1 MTTSRT
7 RGSMAQGDSSANGA
21 CSQREPIPLQ
31 RARAASMAAGSSN
44 FRASQK
50 SVSSSPRP
58 HFRASEAA
66 FSSIPERNNFPRSVC
81 MYSPTFKAA
90 PHNSA
95 IAYRAVLLKEALIKS
110 ARVDGERFSV
120 KSRFEKCRNTLCIS
134 SFSNRWIGGKYPPS
148 TADDL
153 FRVSSNIISQ
163 KEADANI
170 NLDAASAIF
179 PAFPHRRR
187 AARERH
193 SLRESPNQSSAAE
206 PRSFCRLIQRFPYL
220 PREAKRISSVATSA
234 RVAVPCGSRRPLPIP
249 RSRPTATAQRTAASA

>member
-1 MTTSRT
+1 M
-7 RGSMAQGDSSANGA
+7 GG
-21 CSQREPIPLQ
+21 
-31 RARAASMAAGSSN
+31 
-44 FRASQK
+44 
-50 SVSSSPRP
+50 VW
-58 HFRASEAA
+58 
-66 FSSIPERNNFPRSVC
+66 
-81 MYSPTFKAA
+81 AA
-90 PHNSA
+90 PHNST
-95 IAYRAVLLKEALIKS
+95 RAF
-110 ARVDGERFSV
+110 GERFFV
-120 KSRFEKCRNTLCIS
+120 ETRFEKCRCTLCTRKGHAAS
-134 SFSNRWIGGKYPPS
+134 VRRQSRQRLRNTSNFSNRWIGEEYPPK
-148 TADDL
+148 AEDAIAWCCL
-153 FRVSSNIISQ
+153 NIISQ

-179 PAFPHRRR
+179 PAFPHCRR

>member
-1 MTTSRT
+1 MKLREIDERDIAAVHHDAPDAERQRRLRGLPEAQHDDLAHA

-90 PHNSA
+90 PHDSV
-95 IAYRAVLLKEALIKS
+95 RAFGEGRRCNRVVLPQ
-110 ARVDGERFSV
+110 
-120 KSRFEKCRNTLCIS
+120 
-134 SFSNRWIGGKYPPS
+134 Y
-148 TADDL
+148 
-153 FRVSSNIISQ
+153 NITK

-170 NLDAASAIF
+170 NL
-179 PAFPHRRR
+179 
-187 AARERH
+187 
-193 SLRESPNQSSAAE
+193 
-206 PRSFCRLIQRFPYL
+206 
-220 PREAKRISSVATSA
+220 
-234 RVAVPCGSRRPLPIP
+234 
-249 RSRPTATAQRTAASA
+249 